1 MVTAKQSSRIK
12 SKRVLGRLQN
22 PFGFRPREIELRSDD
37 LLVVSGRGKSGSI
50 KWMTGAPSIRK
61 GWLASTVSMNF
72 QDHTLTL
79 GAVKH
84 REAKAFVE
92 DVRQAWIAH
101 VTEQVEIERS
111 AIDRVLGALRELAEP
126 TRYPSSCLISPDLK
140 IAQRLDADLFS
151 KLRDEALTDRIR
163 SDASEIQRFASKA
176 SMLREQAIEAF
187 EDRQLAEW
195 SKFFDSFESNPLT
208 PEQRIG
214 IIADEDATLVLAG
227 AGSGK
232 TSVITA
238 KAGYLIKSKTRA
250 PHEILL
256 LAFAK
261 DAAKEMSE
269 RIEQR
274 CGEPLEARTFH
285 SLAYDIIGV
294 VEGSKPALAN
304 HATDDKA
311 YLALIKD
318 ILIALVR
325 TATEVSRAIIGWFS
339 YARLDAKSEWDFKKK
354 HDYYKHLEKLDLRTL
369 QGEQVKS
376 LEELMI
382 ANWLYENGIE
392 YEYEP
397 NYEHKVSEGGYRD
410 YCPDFRL
417 VRSGV
422 YIEHFGVRRQKKRDG
437 TTELTTAPFVDRAE
451 YLEGMTWK
459 RGIHEEHETT
469 LIETYSY
476 ERQEGR
482 LLEALSEKVAPFEE
496 FAPRSPETLFDQ
508 VAELGQV
515 DAFVQLVGT
524 FLRHYKGGG
533 YQFSDCETK
542 AAKLKLGRRSKAF
555 LTIFEPVYR
564 EYQSRLD
571 GEGRIDFEDMI
582 LRACEYTES
591 GRYRSPFKHIL
602 VDEFQDISESRGRL
616 VKALKAQHP
625 DGRVFAVG
633 DDWQSIFRFAGSDI
647 NLMRRFGE
655 EFGGTFDGK
664 SGIHRTVDLGRTF
677 RSVDQIAEAA
687 MRFVLQNPAQL
698 QKTVVPA
705 GVAQSPALRVV
716 PTYKHDADTKL
727 KEALQAVPGPDDANE
742 KPTVLLLGR
751 YRHLRPD
758 NLPKILREF
767 PNLAIS
773 FKTIHA
779 SKGLEADHVIVLGL
793 FRGRTGFPSEIVD
806 DPLLGLV
813 SPEAEPFENAEE
825 RRVMYVALTRARHTV
840 TLMSSASKQSA
851 FVTEMLDDPNYGII
865 GAEGQSDQIHICG
878 ECGGHLLA
886 FPTKDGGMW
895 YRCEHANLCGF
906 SISACE
912 ACGVGLPE
920 QEGGAG
926 TMKCS
931 TCGTVYPACPE
942 CDNGWLLERKSRYGR
957 FLGCVSFPRCKG
969 KAKFSLLE

>member
-1 MVTAKQSSRIK
+1 M
-12 SKRVLGRLQN
+12 
-22 PFGFRPREIELRSDD
+22 EIELRSGK
-37 LLVVSGRGKSGSI
+37 LLVVSGRGKDGTVSQLRNS
-50 KWMTGAPSIRK
+50 PEVRN
-61 GWLASTVSMNF
+61 GWLASSVSLNF
-72 QDHTLTL
+72 RDHSLSI
-79 GAVKH
+79 GSVKQ
-84 REAKAFVE
+84 RDAESFAAEV
-92 DVRQAWIAH
+92 DRAWIAY
-101 VTEQVEIERS
+101 VSDQVEIERP
-111 AIDRVLGALRELAEP
+111 AVDRVLAAIDELADP
-126 TRYPSSCLISPDLK
+126 HRYPSACLVAPDLRE
-140 IAQRLDADLFS
+140 ARRLAEDIFESLPE
-151 KLRDEALTDRIR
+151 EALEDHIR
-163 SDASEIQRFASKA
+163 SDLSKVKKFASQPD
-176 SMLREQAIEAF
+176 SLRTQAIETF
-187 EDRQLAEW
+187 EGRQLAEW
-195 SKFFDSFESNPLT
+195 SEFFETFESNPLT
-208 PEQRIG
+208 PEQRVA

-274 CGEPLEARTFH
+274 CGKPLEARTFH
-285 SLAYDIIGV
+285 ALAYEIIGI
-294 VEGSKPALAN
+294 VEGSKPALAS

-376 LEELMI
+376 FEELMI
-382 ANWLYENGIE
+382 ANWLYSNGIE

-397 NYEHKVSEGGYRD
+397 NYEPKVSEDGYRD

-417 VRSGV
+417 KKSGV
-422 YIEHFGVRRQKKRDG
+422 YIEHFGVRRRNVNSG
-437 TTELTTAPFVDRAE
+437 TMELTTAPFVDRDE
-451 YLEGMTWK
+451 YLRGMAWK
-459 RGIHEEHETT
+459 RGVHEEHETT
-469 LIETYSY
+469 LVETFSY

-482 LLEALSEKVAPFEE
+482 LLEALAEKIAPHEQVD
-496 FAPRSPETLFDQ
+496 PRSPETLFDQ

-515 DAFVQLVGT
+515 DSFVRLVGT
-524 FLRHYKGGG
+524 FLGHYKGGG
-533 YQFSDCETK
+533 YSVSDCETK
-542 AAKLKLGRRSKAF
+542 ADKLKLGGRAKAF
-555 LTIFEPVYR
+555 LSIFEPVYR
-564 EYQSRLD
+564 EYQSRLES
-571 GEGRIDFEDMI
+571 EGRIDFEDMI
-582 LRACEYTES
+582 LRACNYAENGKYQ
-591 GRYRSPFKHIL
+591 SPFKHIL

-616 VKALKAQHP
+616 VKALKTQHA

-647 NLMRRFGE
+647 NLMRKFGE
-655 EFGGTFDGK
+655 EFGGVFDGQT
-664 SGIHRTVDLGRTF
+664 GVHRTVDLGRTF

-687 MRFVLQNPAQL
+687 MRFVLRNPAQL
-698 QKTVVPA
+698 KKTVIPA

-716 PTYKHDADTKL
+716 PTFRHDADAKL
-727 KEALQAVPGPDDANE
+727 KDTVRAIEVSEEG
-742 KPTVLLLGR
+742 KTSVLLLGR

-758 NLPKILREF
+758 NLTALRREF
-767 PNLAIS
+767 PHLDIS

-813 SPEAEPFENAEE
+813 SPETEPFENAEE
-825 RRVMYVALTRARHTV
+825 RRVFYVALTRARQTV

-851 FVTEMLDDPNYGII
+851 FVAEMLEDPSYGL
-865 GAEGQSDQIHICG
+865 ASTEAQLDRSHTCG

-886 FPTKDGGMW
+886 FPTKAGAVW
-895 YRCEHANLCGF
+895 YRCEHVDLCGF
-906 SISACE
+906 SINACPS
-912 ACGVGLPE
+912 CGIGLPE
-920 QEGGAG
+920 KEGAAG
-926 TMKCS
+926 EMKCRN
-931 TCGTVYPACPE
+931 CGAKYPACPD
-942 CDNGWLLERKSRYGR
+942 CDNGWLVERKSRYGK

-969 KAKFSLLE
+969 KGKIE